1 MSTMLMLA
9 IWLGGNQDVTPSFCN
24 LASKMMQGKVVG
36 VCLGVG
42 DCVT

>member
-9 IWLGGNQDVTPSFCN
+9 IWLRGNRDATPSFCN
-24 LASKMMQGKVVG
+24 LASRMMYSKVVD
-36 VCLGVG
+36 VYFSVG